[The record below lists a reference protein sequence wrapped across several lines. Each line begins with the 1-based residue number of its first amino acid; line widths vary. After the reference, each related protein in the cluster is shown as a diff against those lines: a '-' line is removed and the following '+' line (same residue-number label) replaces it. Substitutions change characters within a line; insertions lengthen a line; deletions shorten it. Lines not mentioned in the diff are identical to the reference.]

1 MQKITFHK
9 KSIQVSFWDET
20 AEDWQDRD
28 ISKSELPITWY
39 LPYEVFVEEG
49 VTIREVLTLLKPYSE
64 QINYVFINY
73 LKTVSF
79 ESLLESLFGA
89 DREDTLDDDVSLIC
103 MLWVGQVK
111 PLDDEEDELSAYPTL
126 MALDATGDEDSD
138 EDEFISIHEISITQL
153 LDKPLIIDDLLEYVD
168 DLMDSQFSGIT
179 SWSLFDFIRTLANE
193 LTTYS
198 FVTGV
203 FPKSE
208 LDNLPPLSSTELFE
222 HMEDLDDF
230 FKNKNLRD

>member
-20 AEDWQDRD
+20 VEDWQDRD

-49 VTIREVLTLLKPYSE
+49 VTIREILTLLKPYSE
-64 QINYVFINY
+64 QVNYVFINY

-79 ESLLESLFGA
+79 EGLLDSLFGA
-89 DREDTLDDDVSLIC
+89 EREDSIEDVSLIC

-111 PLDDEEDELSAYPTL
+111 PLDDEEDELDVYPTL
-126 MALDATGDEDSD
+126 MALDATGDEDSE

-153 LDKPLIIDDLLEYVD
+153 LDKPLVIDDLLEYVD
-168 DLMDSQFSGIT
+168 ESMESQFSGIT
-179 SWSLFDFIRTLANE
+179 SWSLFDFIRTLATE

-198 FVTGV
+198 LVTGV

-230 FKNKNLRD
+230 FKNKNTRD

>member
-138 EDEFISIHEISITQL
+138 EDEFVSIHEISITQL

>member
-20 AEDWQDRD
+20 KEDWQDRD

-49 VTIREVLTLLKPYSE
+49 VTIREILTLLKPYSE

-79 ESLLESLFGA
+79 EGLLDSLFGA
-89 DREDTLDDDVSLIC
+89 DREDSIEDVGLIC

-111 PLDDEEDELSAYPTL
+111 PLDDEEDELDAYPTL
-126 MALDATGDEDSD
+126 MALDATGDEDSE

-168 DLMDSQFSGIT
+168 ESMESQFSGIT
-179 SWSLFDFIRTLANE
+179 SWSLFDFIRTLASE

-203 FPKSE
+203 FPKSD

-230 FKNKNLRD
+230 FKNKNSRD